1 MIPGSPVTRI
11 SSRSGVRGLTV
22 NYNYEEVLISYPYT
36 SIGLIGLDTFL
47 LTLAAVL
54 IKFTTVLHLN
64 DLIETIQVALV
75 VNRLLFTSLS
85 TGLSGFI
92 D

>member
-1 MIPGSPVTRI
+1 M
-11 SSRSGVRGLTV
+11 

-36 SIGLIGLDTFL
+36 SIGLIGLYTFL

-54 IKFTTVLHLN
+54 IKFTAVLHLN
-64 DLIETIQVALV
+64 DLIETIQVALI
-75 VNRLLFTSLS
+75 VNRLLFTGLLTSLS
-85 TGLSGFI
+85 RFI